1 MPIFYVNENLISE
14 ELQHTSTWQKTGEEY
29 ERWMIKTNGL
39 ERRTQDG
46 SFERA
51 ERVICVHNLGKIP
64 GDRTRVVATKF
75 EGEEQYP
82 AKVTV
87 RTSSDTRYDTDV
99 FIVAIPYDGIV
110 MPTIDGDR
118 LDIFKF
124 AIVKSDRLSFQTNE
138 DRKYR
143 RCIYAVV
150 APAAHE
156 VDNAGFYP
164 SSCDLVIRTAVSNY
178 TPQQGEPDPAK
189 HHWTVRTQRVRFGV
203 NGAYEIE
210 YTDEVVDYNAIDP
223 DELHKAKICTLVE
236 PVILASRDNGNANR
250 QNRPTAGSYIP
261 NPSKMNTTQHQPTPQ
276 KKPIQN
282 APEEAAE
289 NGGKKKRRRRHKKSG
304 VSGIAN

>member
-110 MPTIDGDR
+110 LPTID
-118 LDIFKF
+118 F
-124 AIVKSDRLSFQTNE
+124 
-138 DRKYR
+138 YR
-143 RCIYAVV
+143 RAVTWSS
-150 APAAHE
+150 
-156 VDNAGFYP
+156 GRP
-164 SSCDLVIRTAVSNY
+164 SPT
-178 TPQQGEPDPAK
+178 TPRSRASP
-189 HHWTVRTQRVRFGV
+189 
-203 NGAYEIE
+203 
-210 YTDEVVDYNAIDP
+210 
-223 DELHKAKICTLVE
+223 
-236 PVILASRDNGNANR
+236 ILRS
-250 QNRPTAGSYIP
+250 
-261 NPSKMNTTQHQPTPQ
+261 TTGRC
-276 KKPIQN
+276 
-282 APEEAAE
+282 AL
-289 NGGKKKRRRRHKKSG
+289 S
-304 VSGIAN
+304 VSGSV

>member
-1 MPIFYVNENLISE
+1 MAIFYVNENLISE

-99 FIVAIPYDGIV
+99 FVVAIPYDGIV
-110 MPTIDGDR
+110 MPTIGGET
-118 LDIFKF
+118 LDVYKF
-124 AIVKSDRLSFQTNE
+124 AIIKSDRLSFQTAE

-150 APAAHE
+150 APDAQNISE
-156 VDNAGFYP
+156 EGFYP

-178 TPQQGEPDPAK
+178 TPQQGEPDPVK
-189 HHWTVRTQRVRFGV
+189 NHWTVRTQRVRFGP
-203 NGAYEIE
+203 NGAYDIE
-210 YTDEVVDYNAIDP
+210 YSEEIVDYNAIDP
-223 DELHKAKICTLVE
+223 NELHKAKICDLVE
-236 PVILASRDNGNANR
+236 PVILAAREGNNNAR
-250 QNRPTAGSYIP
+250 QNRPMAGSYIP
-261 NPSKMNTTQHQPTPQ
+261 KPKTATQHQPAPKAQPVQ
-276 KKPIQN
+276 K
-282 APEEAAE
+282 EEPAE